1 VTSAPERAEGS
12 RPVTPGTSS
21 GNPYVEVIQA
31 GIDDITLGFEMEGSR
46 HIGDVMKLAEAGRP
60 TRYGQVRLGHEESFG
75 KFRDLVPRQY
85 TTWSPQGRRVYVQ
98 ANLAPEG
105 VLTPLD
111 ELEQRVESLIER
123 MALFGIV
130 SYESPFVTRLD
141 VTADGW
147 FSDPAEGKAFLDS
160 LLGTRLPGRMVAR
173 PYGVPMT
180 TVYHQLSSGKVHAR
194 SYCRSTKTGEGVPFT
209 VIRLERQKQWS
220 PAERLLR
227 TLTPAAV
234 KQLWDDHY
242 LSLVPDTGQVSV
254 VDEEGMALRLAR
266 LVDEGEISV
275 GAAERVF
282 LFSKL
287 DRLGLSRVIYPE
299 RRFAER
305 RREARKLG
313 LRLVEAS
320 LSPVVLDVGA
330 VLRAFAADDA
340 WRICSLAEAA

>member
-1 VTSAPERAEGS
+1 MTWVSDRGS

-21 GNPYVEVIQA
+21 GNPYVEVVQT

-46 HIGDVMKLAEAGRP
+46 HIGEVLKLAEGGRP

-85 TTWSPQGRRVYVQ
+85 TTWSPRGRRVYVQ
-98 ANLAPEG
+98 AKLAPEG

-111 ELEQRVESLIER
+111 ELEQRVASLLER

-130 SYESPFVTRLD
+130 SYEEPFVTRLD
-141 VTADGW
+141 VTVDGR

-160 LLGTRLPGRMVAR
+160 LLGIRLTGRMAAR

-180 TVYHQLSSGKVHAR
+180 TVYHQLPSGKVQAR
-194 SYCRSTKTGEGVPFT
+194 SYCRSTRTGEGVPFT

-220 PAERLLR
+220 PRERLLR

-242 LSLVPDTGQVSV
+242 LSLIPLTGETGV
-254 VDEEGMALRLAR
+254 VDEDGMALRLAR

-287 DRLGLSRVIYPE
+287 DRLGLSKVIYPE

-320 LSPVVLDVGA
+320 LAPVILDVGA
-330 VLRAFAADDA
+330 VLRTLAADDA
-340 WRICSLAEAA
+340 WGSSSLAEAA

>member
-1 VTSAPERAEGS
+1 MLASESVGGS

-21 GNPYVEVIQA
+21 GNPYLEVMQA

-46 HIGDVMKLAEAGRP
+46 HIGEVMRLAEAGRP
-60 TRYGQVRLGHEESFG
+60 TRYGQVRLGHAESFG

-85 TTWSPQGRRVYVQ
+85 TTWSPQDRRVYVQ
-98 ANLAPEG
+98 AKLAPDG

-111 ELEQRVESLIER
+111 ELEQRVASLVER

-130 SYESPFVTRLD
+130 SYEEPFVTRLD
-141 VTADGW
+141 VTVDGRFW
-147 FSDPAEGKAFLDS
+147 DPAEGKAFLDS
-160 LLGTRLPGRMVAR
+160 LVGIRLPGRMVAR

-180 TVYHQLSSGKVHAR
+180 TVYHQLSSGKVHGR

-209 VIRLERQKQWS
+209 VIRLERQKRWS
-220 PAERLLR
+220 PGERLLR
-227 TLTPAAV
+227 SLTPAAM
-234 KQLWDDHY
+234 KQLWEEHY
-242 LSLVPDTGQVSV
+242 LSLVPVTGQAGV
-254 VDEEGMALRLAR
+254 VDEDGMALRLAR
-266 LVDEGEISV
+266 LIDEGQISV

-287 DRLGLSRVIYPE
+287 DRLGLSKVIYPE
-299 RRFAER
+299 RRFGER

-320 LSPVVLDVGA
+320 LSPVVLDVGG
-330 VLRAFAADDA
+330 VLRAFAANDA
-340 WRICSLAEAA
+340 WSTSSLAEAA